1 MSNKLTKAQLIGELL
16 SDEQITAEE
25 AITLLS
31 SEPTTVIY
39 NVHLPEKEQKE
50 QMEEMLFGNMW
61 NQSSTLD

>member
-16 SDEQITAEE
+16 SEEQITAEE

-39 NVHLPEKEQKE
+39 NVHPPEKDSKE
-50 QMEEMLFGNMW
+50 QEELIFGNIW
-61 NQSSTLD
+61 NQSSTIE

>member
-16 SDEQITAEE
+16 SEEQITAEE

-50 QMEEMLFGNMW
+50 HEEMLFGNMW

>member
-16 SDEQITAEE
+16 SEEQITAEE

-50 QMEEMLFGNMW
+50 QEEMLFGNMW